1 MGINAST
8 YPLFLTLDADSV
20 LQRDSLSNI
29 VVPFIENENTIA
41 VGGNVKISNNVLL
54 ENGIV
59 KKNRL
64 PKNG

>member
-41 VGGNVKISNNVLL
+41 VG
-54 ENGIV
+54 EM
-59 KKNRL
+59 
-64 PKNG
+64 